1 MEGRAAECS
10 LAGSMVSDDVLE
22 GLVRDGVNRSGV
34 GKKEMKKE
42 KRLGFGV
49 LGQEVCAGR
58 VVGVWGDGGEV
69 SQ

>member
-42 KRLGFGV
+42 KRL
-49 LGQEVCAGR
+49 
-58 VVGVWGDGGEV
+58 
-69 SQ
+69 